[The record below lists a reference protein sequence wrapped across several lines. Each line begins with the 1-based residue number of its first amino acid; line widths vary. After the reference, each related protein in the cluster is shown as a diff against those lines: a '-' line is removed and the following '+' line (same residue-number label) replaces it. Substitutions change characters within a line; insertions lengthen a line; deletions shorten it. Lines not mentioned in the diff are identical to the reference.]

1 MRIKTTD
8 KVKLKTPDH
17 VKVKTLNNILQWL
30 ELEPVGLLSCVNFCL
45 EDLRRFSVP
54 GFPEES
60 TCQRE
65 KSGGHTLPQPVRNEN
80 VWRVAETCNKREVP
94 WWLMEFGRSNISPYC
109 RRDFCFHLFEF
120 LKRCT
125 IGENLKTLYIYI
137 YRLLPQNLRW
147 KMYRNGFKY
156 G

>member
-17 VKVKTLNNILQWL
+17 VKVKPLKNILQWL
-30 ELEPVGLLSCVNFCL
+30 ELEPVGLLSCVNIFCL

-109 RRDFCFHLFEF
+109 RRDFLFSSF
-120 LKRCT
+120 RVSKKVHNWQKLKDT
-125 IGENLKTLYIYI
+125 I
-137 YRLLPQNLRW
+137 YRLLPQNLT
-147 KMYRNGFKY
+147 
-156 G
+156 